1 MGEICFDIETL
12 GIDDE
17 NLDQKV
23 LEYFVNREEGF
34 KDKKGLYP
42 FSGKIIAI
50 SVLDIDKK
58 LIETFYHSSQ
68 VSLFDTGFVDD
79 YSGFKRVFIVC
90 DEKGIIKNFYD
101 RVKNASRFIT
111 FNGLRFDCPFIT
123 FRAII
128 NGITPT
134 RNINTPRF
142 KKEEHYDI
150 YDVLTL
156 SGLIKGNSLDIYCK
170 VFDIPSPKVNMSGKD
185 VEKFYREEKFLE
197 IAKYCSLDV
206 YSTFLLY
213 QKIKDYF

>member
-17 NLDQKV
+17 NLDDKI
-23 LEYFVNREEGF
+23 LEYFVNREEDF
-34 KDKKGLYP
+34 KEKKGLYP

-50 SVLDIDKK
+50 SILDVDKN
-58 LIETFYHSSQ
+58 LIETFYYSSQ
-68 VSLFDTGFVDD
+68 SSLFDNRFVDEH
-79 YSGFKRVFIVC
+79 SGFKRIFIVC
-90 DEKGIIKNFYD
+90 DEKEMLKNFYD
-101 RVKNASRFIT
+101 RVKNARRFIT

-128 NGITPT
+128 NRITPT

-142 KKEEHYDI
+142 KREEHYDI

-156 SGLIKGNSLDIYCK
+156 SGLVKGNSLDIYCK
-170 VFDIPSPKVNMSGKD
+170 VFDIPSPKENMSGKD
-185 VEKFYREEKFLE
+185 VEKFFREGKFLD

-213 QKIKDYF
+213 RKIKDYF

>member
-34 KDKKGLYP
+34 KEKKGLYP

-170 VFDIPSPKVNMSGKD
+170 VFDIPSPKVNISGKD

>member
-34 KDKKGLYP
+34 KEKKGLYP

-68 VSLFDTGFVDD
+68 FSLFDTGFVDD
-79 YSGFKRVFIVC
+79 YSDFKRVFIVC